1 MDLARRL
8 GKDPIRVRTRPGFA
22 TSRLGVLV
30 GLEAIR
36 MLESGVASAKDIDKA
51 MTLGYGFPMGPLEL
65 SDLVGL
71 DVRLSIADHLGP
83 RARTAV
89 RSAGSP
95 AGEGEEGRARQEDR
109 QGLPRLEADG
119 LSEGE
124 AHGGFPMVETTWT
137 EEQATGPKKRSI
149 PTWLWFCGGGC
160 LLAVL
165 LGVVAIGIGFRMLN
179 EARDVEKQWPRLTQI
194 LPCDDPRPPPE
205 MQFVIGTHVAGD
217 QYQFLDS
224 RGFQVQ
230 FQNHMGTDGTKAR
243 KDMFAADNPKFP
255 QNLVVMKF
263 EDIQPGTVEVQGR
276 TLRLLRMRM
285 ELPKALNKMI
295 PEEGRQDSAAWR
307 SWT

>member
-1 MDLARRL
+1 
-8 GKDPIRVRTRPGFA
+8 
-22 TSRLGVLV
+22 
-30 GLEAIR
+30 
-36 MLESGVASAKDIDKA
+36 
-51 MTLGYGFPMGPLEL
+51 
-65 SDLVGL
+65 
-71 DVRLSIADHLGP
+71 
-83 RARTAV
+83 
-89 RSAGSP
+89 
-95 AGEGEEGRARQEDR
+95 
-109 QGLPRLEADG
+109 
-119 LSEGE
+119 
-124 AHGGFPMVETTWT
+124 MVETTWT

-230 FQNHMGTDGTKAR
+230 FQNHTGTDGTKAR

-295 PEEGRQDSAAWR
+295 PEEGRQGISSMAFVDLTPEGREGMLLVQFQRMKGTEPVADDEIR
-307 SWT
+307 EILKPFHVGPDR